1 LTRESD
7 EYIELKNRTEIAA
20 NKKADLFIS
29 LHVGAG
35 GKMADGKTNEKKSG
49 LEVVVSRKNKTF
61 NLKNRALASYLIHQ
75 FENIYTTNKQILV
88 KETGIWVL
96 DKNNCPS
103 ILIECGYL
111 TNPGDLSFITQKE
124 NQQKI
129 AKSILAGIH
138 QYAKEKNNLLSINA
152 NQSLN
157 DTVPTKAKPLFV
169 IDGEIKEH
177 ITLKDIDTTNIQS
190 MNVLK
195 DKKATDKYGA
205 KGINGVIEITSI
217 DKSKKITVK
226 NKQQKTGLASKAEVE
241 KALFVVDGKKYPSL
255 SYYEKEAKMNELNI
269 KSINVL
275 KGES

>member
-1 LTRESD
+1 DAGHGGYDDGANTAATIFEKDINLQVAKAVAEMNQDPNIEIILTRESD

-61 NLKNRALASYLIHQ
+61 DLQNRALASYLINQ

-88 KETGIWVL
+88 MEAGIWVL

-103 ILIECGYL
+103 IYIECGYL
-111 TNPGDLSFITQKE
+111 TNPRDLSFITQKE

-138 QYAKEKNNLLSINA
+138 QYAKEKNNLLSTIA

-157 DTVPTKAKPLFV
+157 DIVPAKEEPLIV

-177 ITLKDIDTTNIQS
+177 ADLKEIDPDNIQS
-190 MNVLK
+190 MNV
-195 DKKATDKYGA
+195 
-205 KGINGVIEITSI
+205 
-217 DKSKKITVK
+217 
-226 NKQQKTGLASKAEVE
+226 
-241 KALFVVDGKKYPSL
+241 
-255 SYYEKEAKMNELNI
+255 
-269 KSINVL
+269 
-275 KGES
+275 